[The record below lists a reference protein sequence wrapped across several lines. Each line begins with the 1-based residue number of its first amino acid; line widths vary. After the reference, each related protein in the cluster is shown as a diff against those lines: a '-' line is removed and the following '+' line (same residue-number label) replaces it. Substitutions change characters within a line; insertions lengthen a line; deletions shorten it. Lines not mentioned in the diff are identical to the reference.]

1 MDVTEPTTDVPSEV
15 VPAVVETPPVVVPE
29 EKRTLDITLRQ
40 CQIAEKAQYVATL
53 LAQLN
58 GHSNRV
64 IVQDFLQQPGRYQ
77 TARTHVKDVQKYMRI
92 LMKTFDH
99 IYQNVNV
106 SLETSGI
113 GDLEGQDLL
122 DAQTDSEGEGQME
135 DATTKKKKRK
145 SRGRTRVARKTAKAR
160 KMAEAME
167 DVVCEPE
174 AAMLSEVDDTA
185 TTAV

>member
-15 VPAVVETPPVVVPE
+15 IPAVVETPPVVVPE

-58 GHSNRV
+58 
-64 IVQDFLQQPGRYQ
+64 GRYQ

-145 SRGRTRVARKTAKAR
+145 SRGRTRAARKTAKAR
-160 KMAEAME
+160 KMAEVME